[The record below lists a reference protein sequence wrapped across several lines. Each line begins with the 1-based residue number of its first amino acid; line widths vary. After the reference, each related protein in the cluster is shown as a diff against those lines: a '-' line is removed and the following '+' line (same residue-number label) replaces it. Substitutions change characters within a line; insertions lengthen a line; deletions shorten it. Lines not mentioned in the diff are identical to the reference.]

1 MQASD
6 REFWYSLDHHLPQA
20 EFENKVR
27 MRQGYI
33 LMLDDKPA
41 GLLRYQLFWDNTPF
55 CTMLFIEEKYQ
66 KKRYGKQLM
75 EYWEKDMKKQGYG
88 MVLTSTRA
96 DENAQHF
103 YRKLGYK
110 DCGGFVGKISWR
122 RQGERIFAC
131 EGAGNLHAPT
141 SERTT
146 KNESSQAHWASLNL
160 CRLTAAR
167 LSW

>member
-1 MQASD
+1 MTEIRYMQASD

-110 DCGGFVGKISWR
+110 DCGGFVVDFPAYAQPMELFFIKEI
-122 RQGERIFAC
+122 
-131 EGAGNLHAPT
+131 
-141 SERTT
+141 
-146 KNESSQAHWASLNL
+146 
-160 CRLTAAR
+160 
-167 LSW
+167 